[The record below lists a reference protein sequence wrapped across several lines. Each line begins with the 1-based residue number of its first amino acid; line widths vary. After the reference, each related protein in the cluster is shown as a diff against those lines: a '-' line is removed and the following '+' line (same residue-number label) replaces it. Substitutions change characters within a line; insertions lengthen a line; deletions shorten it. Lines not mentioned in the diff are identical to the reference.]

1 MNTPNL
7 KISNN
12 TAYTVNTDSLTRIVK
27 ITGVDEKDVL
37 QNSISVSLIDED
49 AMRKLNKRFFGRNKS
64 TDVLTFTNEFSEAE
78 MLGEI
83 VINLDYISGQE
94 EIDTYLERTFLHGLL
109 HLLGYDHI
117 NSKEAIAMREK
128 EQLYQEKIDKS
139 KV

>member
-1 MNTPNL
+1 LNTPNL